1 MLAKYFLQLVLSGTN
16 WIDDPNPT
24 PYSWLV
30 EADSGT
36 GSPYTVVNG
45 NTIHF
50 KGDTNI
56 STAWD
61 NTNKEVLISLSG
73 TSITG
78 SGVANQ
84 VTYWDGTQTITGAA
98 GLTFAGGATGK
109 VAIGGELEV
118 GGVLTDGTFTG
129 SSGTYTGFAS
139 ISSTVFV
146 GPLQGNADTAT
157 ALINTGTV
165 SMSGDTVAAGVT
177 YTSGG
182 NVPLVSTISDSVVYN
197 KELSGFNATYWICSR
212 WRQYN
217 RSFRKITRANN
228 KLYLKA

>member
-1 MLAKYFLQLVLSGTN
+1 ME
-16 WIDDPNPT
+16 I
-24 PYSWLV
+24 
-30 EADSGT
+30 
-36 GSPYTVVNG
+36 
-45 NTIHF
+45 TIHF

-78 SGVANQ
+78 SGVTNQ

-157 ALINTGTV
+157 ALAMQVQFQCQVIQLL
-165 SMSGDTVAAGVT
+165 
-177 YTSGG
+177 
-182 NVPLVSTISDSVVYN
+182 LV
-197 KELSGFNATYWICSR
+197 
-212 WRQYN
+212 
-217 RSFRKITRANN
+217 
-228 KLYLKA
+228 